1 MDAHI
6 NATLPLRAPTLGW
19 CAVEFVERMA
29 IEHVDHV
36 FMNPMSS
43 AKIDELI
50 ELLELPAGSRV
61 LDVGAG
67 NGELLRR
74 LVRRWGCSGVG
85 VDASLPCVTQFREA
99 NARTGLS
106 DSIEV
111 VHGDGALFEAPPSS
125 FDAVF
130 CLGAEWIWGGFEGTL
145 EALAALT
152 KPNGR
157 VVIGS
162 PHWRVDHPSL
172 EYLEAMGLT
181 REQFGSHA
189 DHASAG
195 DALGL
200 RFSYALMSSQDD
212 WDLYEGLRTRAL
224 QRWLLQ
230 NLDHPDRD
238 ELDSNRDRDA
248 YMRWG
253 REQLGWG
260 MYLFVKP

>member
-1 MDAHI
+1 M
-6 NATLPLRAPTLGW
+6 
-19 CAVEFVERMA
+19 EFFDRMA

-36 FMNPMSS
+36 FMNPMSA
-43 AKIDELI
+43 AKVDEFI
-50 ELLELPAGSRV
+50 ELLELPEGSRV

-74 LVRRWGCSGVG
+74 LVCRWGCNGVG
-85 VDASLPCVTQFREA
+85 VDASLPFVTQFREL
-99 NARTGLS
+99 NARAGVS

-111 VHGDGALFEAPPSS
+111 VHGDGALFEALPSS
-125 FDAVF
+125 FDAAF
-130 CLGAEWIWGGFEGTL
+130 CMGAEWIWGGFEGTL

-152 KPNGR
+152 KPNGY
-157 VVIGS
+157 VVVGS
-162 PHWRVDHPSL
+162 PHWRVDEPSP
-172 EYLEAMGLT
+172 EYLEAEGLT

-189 DHASAG
+189 DHVLAG

-200 RFSYALMSSQDD
+200 RFSYALMSSEDD

-230 NLDHPDRD
+230 NPDHPDRD
-238 ELDSNRDRDA
+238 ELDSTHNRDT
-248 YMRWG
+248 YVRWG

-260 MYLFVKP
+260 LYLFVNHNSPSRGQTR